1 MRVVLVTVFDPAS
14 DQLDDG
20 FGIGQRVD
28 PDVIA
33 IERVGEHLGQAFG
46 LRAWGG
52 CEVRFQSCLAG
63 EGPGFES

>member
-1 MRVVLVTVFDPAS
+1 VRVVFVTVFDPAS

-33 IERVGEHLGQAFG
+33 IERVGEHLGQA
-46 LRAWGG
+46 
-52 CEVRFQSCLAG
+52 CESACKTDPLGWVMS
-63 EGPGFES
+63 E